1 MKQALFVGI
10 AGALGA
16 ICRVGIGK
24 LFVGSPDFP
33 MATLTVNLLGTFILC
48 LLSAGV
54 IQRLTADRQLQTA
67 ITTGFLGSFTT
78 FSTFSL
84 ETVTLLQ
91 DGQVMLAIVY
101 IAVSIIGGFV
111 IGLFGMK
118 IGRKM
123 VSA

>member
-1 MKQALFVGI
+1 MKQALFIGF

-16 ICRVGIGK
+16 ICRIGIGR
-24 LFVGSPDFP
+24 LLDGSMEFP
-33 MATLTVNLLGTFILC
+33 IGTLAVNLLGTFILC

-78 FSTFSL
+78 FSAFSMD
-84 ETVTLLQ
+84 TVTLIQ
-91 DGQVMLAIVY
+91 NGQLMPAILYFIISVFGGLA
-101 IAVSIIGGFV
+101 
-111 IGLFGMK
+111 IGLFGLRV
-118 IGRKM
+118 GRRA

>member
-16 ICRVGIGK
+16 ICRVGIGN
-24 LFVGSPDFP
+24 LFVGLPEFP
-33 MATLTVNLLGTFILC
+33 LSTLTVNLLGTFVLC

-54 IQRLTADRQLQTA
+54 IQRLTHDQRLQTS

-84 ETVTLLQ
+84 ETVSLLQ

-101 IAVSIIGGFV
+101 IAASVIGGLV